1 MLHDA
6 IKENHKL
13 GTHFLILHLLIYGCF
28 RIQYSKYQIKKVIK
42 KNNLTKDVLI
52 DRIKH
57 EHLFYCSNL
66 VANSCFFISN
76 RHKYH
81 V

>member
-6 IKENHKL
+6 NKENHKL
-13 GTHFLILHLLIYGCF
+13 GTHFLILRLLIYDCF

-42 KNNLTKDVLI
+42 RNNLTKDVLI
-52 DRIKH
+52 DRIEH
-57 EHLFYCSNL
+57 EFLFYCSYL
-66 VANSCFFISN
+66 VVNRFISN
-76 RHKYH
+76 PHKYH